1 MNQRKLLRSSTFRL
15 AMGYAALFAGSALI
29 VLVFVYLSATTYMG
43 RQADETIEAEITGL
57 AERYRLTGLSG
68 LTSSIR
74 ERLDRQPA
82 GNSVYLLTDER
93 YTPIVGNLS
102 PWPRVES
109 EENGWMDFEIGIGGV
124 EPSHQARAKRFQLR
138 GGFHLLV
145 GRDLSELHEVR
156 SLLRRTMIW
165 GVALTLC
172 LALLGG
178 LVASRSR
185 LRRIAAINEGIDQV
199 MTGDLSRRIPAGK
212 TGDDVDELV
221 ERINAMLDE
230 LDKLVEGVGRVS
242 DNIAH
247 DLRTPLARLK
257 TRLERARNLAPDNNE
272 VSEAI
277 EEVDKLLA
285 TFGALL
291 RISRIESGERRA
303 KFEPVNITALIDDVA
318 ELYAPLIEDAK
329 AKLVLHNTP
338 GVSVV
343 GDRDMLF
350 QAVSNLVDNALKYA
364 AHGGRIEVST
374 NRGGDGV
381 RIDVADEGPG
391 IPVEERAQVRE
402 RFYRLDRSRATPGAG
417 LGLSLVSAVV
427 ELHHGRLS
435 FEDNEPGLRVV
446 MALTRPA

>member
-1 MNQRKLLRSSTFRL
+1 
-15 AMGYAALFAGSALI
+15 MGYAALFASSALI
-29 VLVFVYLSATTYMG
+29 VLVFVYLSATSYMAS
-43 RQADETIEAEITGL
+43 QADETIEAEIAGL
-57 AERYRLTGLSG
+57 SERYRLTGLSG

-74 ERLDRQPA
+74 ERLNRRPA
-82 GNSVYLLTDER
+82 GNSVYLLTDQG
-93 YTPIVGNLS
+93 YNPIVGNLS
-102 PWPRVES
+102 PWPQVES
-109 EENGWMDFEIGIGGV
+109 DENGWMSFDIAVGDG
-124 EPSHQARAKRFQLR
+124 EPLHPARAKRFQLR

-145 GRDLSELHEVR
+145 GRDLSELQAVG
-156 SLLRRTMIW
+156 SLLKRTMFW

-178 LVASRSR
+178 LVTSRSR

-199 MTGDLSRRIPAGK
+199 MTGDLSRRIPAGHS
-212 TGDDVDELV
+212 GDDVDELV

-230 LDKLVEGVGRVS
+230 LDKLVEGVHRVS

-257 TRLERARNLAPDNNE
+257 TRLERARSLAPDNDE
-272 VSEAI
+272 LREAI
-277 EEVDKLLA
+277 DEVDKLLA

-303 KFEPVNITALIDDVA
+303 KFESVDLTALIDDVA
-318 ELYAPLIEDAK
+318 ELYAPLIEDATV
-329 AKLVLHNTP
+329 KLVVHNAP
-338 GVSVV
+338 GVSVL

-364 AHGGRIEVST
+364 SRGGRIEIST
-374 NRGGDGV
+374 VPNGEGV
-381 RIDVADEGPG
+381 RIDVADQGPG
-391 IPVEERAQVRE
+391 IPVEEREHVRE

-427 ELHHGRLS
+427 ELHHGQLALD
-435 FEDNEPGLRVV
+435 DNHPGLRVV
-446 MALTRPA
+446 LTLPRPHRA

>member
-1 MNQRKLLRSSTFRL
+1 
-15 AMGYAALFAGSALI
+15 MGYAALFAGSALI

-74 ERLDRQPA
+74 ERLDRRPA
-82 GNSVYLLTDER
+82 GNSVYLFTDER
-93 YTPIVGNLS
+93 YAPIVGNLS

-109 EENGWMDFEIGIGGV
+109 DENGWMDFEIGVGGV
-124 EPSHQARAKRFQLR
+124 EPLHPARAKQFQLR
-138 GGFHLLV
+138 GGYHLLV
-145 GRDLSELHEVR
+145 GRDLSELQEVR

-172 LALLGG
+172 FALLGG
-178 LVASRSR
+178 LVTSRGR

-199 MTGDLSRRIPAGK
+199 MTGDLSRRIPTGK

-230 LDKLVEGVGRVS
+230 LDKLVEGVRRVS

-257 TRLERARNLAPDNNE
+257 TRLERARTHAPDTDE

-291 RISRIESGERRA
+291 RITRIESGERRA
-303 KFEPVNITALIDDVA
+303 KFESVDITALIDDVA

-329 AKLVLHNTP
+329 VKLVLHNTP
-338 GVSVV
+338 GISVV

-350 QAVSNLVDNALKYA
+350 QAVSNLADNALKYA
-364 AHGGRIEVST
+364 AHGERIEIST
-374 NRGGDGV
+374 SRDDDGV
-381 RIDVADEGPG
+381 RIGVADEGPG
-391 IPVEERAQVRE
+391 IPAEEREHVRE